1 MNFLKKSI
9 EIVWFFLV
17 EKIFWKNPK
26 IFRKI
31 WKIFRLV
38 RSRFS
43 KINFFSEKSKNFRKI
58 SNFFFDFFS
67 KYFFE
72 EKKSKFFDGI
82 FFKSSSKN
90 SGESIASDFRAI
102 PALQRSQLPILRKT
116 LLSLEYP
123 YGIGTPGA
131 HVAARS
137 GIFAF
142 GPVLQN
148 FVHYDRV
155 RHHAPFRAF
164 WVAQTLCK
172 NRSET
177 DF

>member
-1 MNFLKKSI
+1 MFSI
-9 EIVWFFLV
+9 FF
-17 EKIFWKNPK
+17 E
-26 IFRKI
+26 
-31 WKIFRLV
+31 
-38 RSRFS
+38 
-43 KINFFSEKSKNFRKI
+43 FSEKPFFPEKCRKNV
-58 SNFFFDFFS
+58 DFFS
-67 KYFFE
+67 KYFFRR
-72 EKKSKFFDGI
+72 EKIKQFRWD

-131 HVAARS
+131 PAAARS

-142 GPVLQN
+142 GPVLQI

-177 DF
+177 YF